1 MSAEDMM
8 RALFKAQEDTAA
20 SLTKLMELMAFT
32 HSTLRPNAAICKD
45 PGLPTY
51 AGNESEDLS
60 QWFAAIE
67 THAEALRMSADDLVP
82 WIEVALKGN
91 ASMAMLRLKQGN
103 AHPTWRELQDFL
115 RKAFQPVARNRSLRR
130 LLFRLELVNCASMRE
145 YVEKFL
151 DLRRQLDTIDSRIAE
166 EDLILYFQ
174 KGLPADLVAKMD
186 MESGLDDITAVVNYA
201 VRACNAVYNF
211 NSVTPL
217 NAAFRTNNVLPLH
230 ANNQYA
236 GRSFNRKIKFRH
248 NKNRNSSKSADHRHY
263 RPRTRHVRKKP
274 SGRPAAANAT
284 VGPCFKCGQNG
295 HLAAD
300 AIK

>member
-51 AGNESEDLS
+51 ACNESEDLS

-82 WIEVALKGN
+82 WIAVALKGN

-103 AHPTWRELQDFL
+103 AHPSWRELQDFL
-115 RKAFQPVARNRSLRR
+115 RKEFQTVARNRSFRR

-174 KGLPADLVAKMD
+174 KGLP
-186 MESGLDDITAVVNYA
+186 
-201 VRACNAVYNF
+201 
-211 NSVTPL
+211 
-217 NAAFRTNNVLPLH
+217 RTWLLKWTWSL
-230 ANNQYA
+230 
-236 GRSFNRKIKFRH
+236 G
-248 NKNRNSSKSADHRHY
+248 
-263 RPRTRHVRKKP
+263 
-274 SGRPAAANAT
+274 
-284 VGPCFKCGQNG
+284 
-295 HLAAD
+295 
-300 AIK
+300 